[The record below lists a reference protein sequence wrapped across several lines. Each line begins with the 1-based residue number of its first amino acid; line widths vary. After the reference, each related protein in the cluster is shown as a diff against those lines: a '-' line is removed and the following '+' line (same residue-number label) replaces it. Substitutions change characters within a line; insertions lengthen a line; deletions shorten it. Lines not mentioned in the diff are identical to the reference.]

1 MNELTARQ
9 QARAAFLKSQ
19 GRTPKFS
26 QGGNLQNDQLYPGGQ
41 PQGATGQISGFGSM
55 PGGRINK
62 IKDAETRKMTKD
74 NRRVADLNAKKS
86 LQYGNVYS
94 QKGPLGDT
102 RTIGTDEFGNPVMET
117 TFGDAQQGIYDKEN
131 AFTNAARDA
140 AISQI
145 GQLGGPFQFDFN
157 AERGRLE
164 DQAYGKLTRDLE
176 QNYQRG
182 RNEKM
187 NELAAKGYS
196 MESPFAAQEMQ
207 RYDQNYERTR
217 QEARQSAAEMG
228 GNELSRSYGVA
239 SGVRNQNMN
248 DIGALSSM
256 GPGLRSSEFQGFQ
269 GTGYNLPFPSGIQQ
283 TNRGLAQTD
292 KQLSIQQ
299 AQLELAKQAQA
310 FAQSQAGKGGSGDQV
325 FYG

>member
-19 GRTPKFS
+19 GRTPKFG
-26 QGGNLQNDQLYPGGQ
+26 QGGNLQNDQLYPGGGQ
-41 PQGATGQISGFGSM
+41 PQGATGQISGFQDM
-55 PGGRINK
+55 KGGRLNK
-62 IKDAETRKMTKD
+62 IKDEKSRGMSKD
-74 NRRVADLNAKKS
+74 DKRVGVYNADKDLY
-86 LQYGNVYS
+86 YGNPTI
-94 QKGPLGDT
+94 QNGPFGSRNMGVDAEGNIVIDT
-102 RTIGTDEFGNPVMET
+102 KLDP
-117 TFGDAQQGIYDKEN
+117 AQQAILDKEN
-131 AFTNAARDA
+131 AFSIAAKDA
-140 AISQI
+140 ANSYL
-145 GQLGGPFQFDFN
+145 GKLGGPFQFDFT

-187 NELAAKGYS
+187 SELAAKGYS

-207 RYDQNYERTR
+207 RYDQNYERTK

-256 GPGLRSSEFQGFQ
+256 GPGLRMSEFQGFNPVDF
-269 GTGYNLPFPSGIQQ
+269 GNLPFPSQ
-283 TNRGLAQTD
+283 N
-292 KQLSIQQ
+292 QLSNEQIGISKEQNAIQK
-299 AQLELAKQAQA
+299 AYLEIAKKAA
-310 FAQSQAGKGGSGDQV
+310 NKPSGGSGDQV